1 MRFIHQYDIIVNRL
15 VLLSIALFVLLQ
27 GCTQETPFR
36 QGPPEGWEGT
46 TSQWWISGTDTT
58 LFFRDLDTL
67 ESMEV
72 KGAEAVYVAGY
83 GAEGEVREQFKRA
96 VKRSLIRMY
105 RNEPA
110 IVDSLF
116 ETYLA
121 PKVEDVTFTSDPVS
135 DVDKFKKQSYKVLRR
150 HFREPLTSLKLGT
163 DVPVIYPDS
172 LRNMQITGE
181 VKLQVYLN
189 AEGEPQSV
197 ELLEG
202 IHPILDQSAMDATT
216 RMRWMPAFVEEDR
229 EWKPIPSW
237 ARFRI
242 NYTTSQN

>member
-1 MRFIHQYDIIVNRL
+1 ML
-15 VLLSIALFVLLQ
+15 VVS
-27 GCTQETPFR
+27 GCTQESQFR
-36 QGPPEGWEGT
+36 QGPPEGWEGDAT
-46 TSQWWISGTDTT
+46 RWWLADKDTT
-58 LFFRDLDTL
+58 NYFRDLESL
-67 ESMEV
+67 ESMNVVGSELV
-72 KGAEAVYVAGY
+72 YMGTAAVSSDS
-83 GAEGEVREQFKRA
+83 EVRSQFKRA

-105 RNEPA
+105 RNEPQ

-116 ETYLA
+116 ESTMG
-121 PKVEDVTFTSDPVS
+121 PKIENVQFTSDPAG
-135 DVDKFKKQSYKVLRR
+135 DVEKFKKDSYKVLRR
-150 HFREPLTSLKLGT
+150 HFREPLTRLKLGT

-172 LRNMQITGE
+172 LRTMEIKGE

-216 RMRWMPAFVEEDR
+216 RMRWMPAYVEDDR
-229 EWKPIPSW
+229 EWKAIPSW

-242 NYTTSQN
+242 TFSTSQEGP